1 MYISNIVVFYSDI
14 LDVPLPTYPRPDDDE
29 DEVDRNGDSNSQI
42 SNVKESVSPV
52 RNSVSVSPTRNTFS
66 IPNTERLIGGGGNGN
81 NGTNG
86 TSKTMT
92 METRYEDRREAEN
105 IPPLPEALEQEIE
118 ISKDADTLGVKV
130 EEAGV
135 NGMVVRSVTRGGTL
149 ARDGRIQPGDYLVAV
164 NNENM
169 RSLSPSQAL
178 AVLRRAQTVP
188 LGGEIPITYIPAS
201 DAVVFRTSM
210 CTRMECEETELRR
223 SLLAE
228 ETPLTPGVKIEPKTI
243 VDTETANDKADNVE
257 SALVEQWRKV
267 LGPEFDILVAQI
279 SNDGGSLGIKME
291 EIVEEVDGVDQP
303 SQYFIKTIHPN
314 GPVGLNGKLKEGDE
328 LLEVNGM
335 DIRGMISSDIA
346 SLYYDLPGNVRLVCS
361 R

>member
-118 ISKDADTLGVKV
+118 ISKDADTLGVNPTSH
-130 EEAGV
+130 G
-135 NGMVVRSVTRGGTL
+135 
-149 ARDGRIQPGDYLVAV
+149 
-164 NNENM
+164 
-169 RSLSPSQAL
+169 LS
-178 AVLRRAQTVP
+178 
-188 LGGEIPITYIPAS
+188 E
-201 DAVVFRTSM
+201 
-210 CTRMECEETELRR
+210 
-223 SLLAE
+223 
-228 ETPLTPGVKIEPKTI
+228 
-243 VDTETANDKADNVE
+243 
-257 SALVEQWRKV
+257 
-267 LGPEFDILVAQI
+267 
-279 SNDGGSLGIKME
+279 
-291 EIVEEVDGVDQP
+291 
-303 SQYFIKTIHPN
+303 
-314 GPVGLNGKLKEGDE
+314 
-328 LLEVNGM
+328 
-335 DIRGMISSDIA
+335 
-346 SLYYDLPGNVRLVCS
+346 
-361 R
+361 